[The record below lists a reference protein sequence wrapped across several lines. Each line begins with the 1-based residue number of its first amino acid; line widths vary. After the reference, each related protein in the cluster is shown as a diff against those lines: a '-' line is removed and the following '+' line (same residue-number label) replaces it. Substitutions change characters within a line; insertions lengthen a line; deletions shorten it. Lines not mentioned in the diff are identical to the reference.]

1 MGLFKKNKNGGIM
14 DVIRC
19 DEPEYLIWKWSPS
32 GNSGESR
39 KENSIRCGSRIRV
52 KDGEVA
58 VFFYTKDD
66 GTVQD
71 FIIGPYDGKIDTANF
86 PVLNSILGLAF
97 AGETPFQAEVYFVN
111 LQQNNVLRF
120 GVPYFDVFDP
130 RFLDFPVSVA
140 VRGAITF
147 SIVDYKGFIKNN
159 RLIDFNME
167 SFLLQIRD
175 AIQRYIKSVVITIP
189 GRFNIPVL
197 QIESKISEVNDALKD
212 DIINTFE
219 EDYCIKVKRFD
230 ISAIEINKTSP
241 SYQALYGIT
250 AQQQESVIKA
260 QTEAN
265 IKNIHDTQRI
275 NAVNMEETLRI
286 QREEAQRAQRLQSE
300 SNFIGA
306 HALNQQT
313 SVLQTAAGN
322 LGQMGAMPLGDG
334 NSMNPAGMM
343 TGMMMGGAMGGQM
356 ASMMQQMGGQMQQ
369 SMNTPPPMQV
379 VQYYLAVNGQQSGPF
394 ELLQLSQL
402 VQQGTMKASTL
413 VWRKGLAQW
422 VEAGTLNELAELFVV
437 DAPPP
442 IPPVPPIL

>member
-130 RFLDFPVSVA
+130 RFLDFPVPVA

-212 DIINTFE
+212 DIINTFK

-230 ISAIEINKTSP
+230 ISAIEIDKTSP

-394 ELLQLSQL
+394 ELL
-402 VQQGTMKASTL
+402 
-413 VWRKGLAQW
+413 
-422 VEAGTLNELAELFVV
+422 
-437 DAPPP
+437 
-442 IPPVPPIL
+442 